1 MAPVRRGGSFNNII
15 DKDEG
20 MSQNSQ
26 RSHQSFIFYLYLA
39 L

>member
-1 MAPVRRGGSFNNII
+1 
-15 DKDEG
+15 

-39 L
+39 LWSRLIC